1 MFVYIDEAGNT
12 GKNNADEKQ
21 KWFYHMAL
29 ASKYNLD
36 FDTSLNEIKK
46 KHSIGELHGV
56 ENPGLIESISPSL
69 LKLLRKNCV
78 DFCITVIEKSF
89 LAYSKLYDT
98 LFDNIENIGARAQFY
113 QLRSLRLMLLC
124 DLIQVLPE
132 NVAQKFYM
140 ECLLSNDEE
149 KSSNVLSDVCDEILS
164 VIPKLKDERAKEV
177 IRDCIR
183 WAKNHSSDIAHF
195 SIRKID
201 RWRHLPHIVSFF
213 PVISMMSVY
222 ARKHNARI
230 SKIIHDEQEQF
241 KKIFKEM
248 HGIASDV
255 KTLDEWDLMENGR
268 FDFRNI
274 KESTFEMKNSKQSLG
289 LQITDICLYIYTH
302 RNYVCENKES
312 IPNTFALL
320 DYINTRTEPFIFTT
334 NGCMAEAMFYYDK
347 NMNSPFSETEINRGM
362 QICAEWEKL
371 YKEKLQNE

>member
-46 KHSIGELHGV
+46 KHSIDELHGV
-56 ENPGLIESISPSL
+56 ENSGLIESISPSL

-140 ECLLSNDEE
+140 ECRQVRGGSARGNG
-149 KSSNVLSDVCDEILS
+149 
-164 VIPKLKDERAKEV
+164 
-177 IRDCIR
+177 
-183 WAKNHSSDIAHF
+183 
-195 SIRKID
+195 
-201 RWRHLPHIVSFF
+201 
-213 PVISMMSVY
+213 SVY
-222 ARKHNARI
+222 SHQLCHYSRNERYYPFWNG
-230 SKIIHDEQEQF
+230 KIQL
-241 KKIFKEM
+241 
-248 HGIASDV
+248 AYDV
-255 KTLDEWDLMENGR
+255 
-268 FDFRNI
+268 
-274 KESTFEMKNSKQSLG
+274 S
-289 LQITDICLYIYTH
+289 H
-302 RNYVCENKES
+302 V
-312 IPNTFALL
+312 AV
-320 DYINTRTEPFIFTT
+320 
-334 NGCMAEAMFYYDK
+334 
-347 NMNSPFSETEINRGM
+347 
-362 QICAEWEKL
+362 
-371 YKEKLQNE
+371 